1 MAALEQCRAE
11 LGRADAT
18 VRAQREELQQA
29 QAELSER
36 DLVFVTLQG
45 AVENERKREAA
56 LTARLAEV
64 EREHASLAAALKQGG
79 RRAPASASPV
89 TVLHGAATTTTTSP
103 HRTAHRVDAGPR
115 EGEAPGPRTAAAR
128 RANAGGPRRPAAPA
142 NAQPSLD
149 ESVDIFGGRRH

>member
-18 VRAQREELQQA
+18 MRAQREELQQA

-36 DLVFVTLQG
+36 DLIFVTLQG

-89 TVLHGAATTTTTSP
+89 TVLHGGAPTMMTSP
-103 HRTAHRVDAGPR
+103 NRTAHRVDAGPR
-115 EGEAPGPRTAAAR
+115 KGEAPGPRTAAAR